1 MLGKGR
7 QKREEGRRGGRG
19 EIMAR
24 EGIKVEGE
32 RSGHALEGD
41 SNSRVSFS
49 QSLSKVAVIR
59 SKGRTYSWRLPLP
72 QHIPLIKP
80 HISLILLLLLP
91 PTITRHRSPSLSD
104 ACICDSPSPPTVF
117 PCSQPRPF
125 GSQLSTLQQA
135 LYARLLAGHSSLFGS
150 DAQDSLSLPRFIRLE
165 VDALCH
171 CHWHLLALDPPPLA
185 AVSRRS
191 HSAHTPFQAHNAHES
206 IPISRISPPPFPG
219 PLFHT
224 ETALPAE
231 PYPPS
236 PSLTL
241 RYPPRLSTLARPIV
255 ISHRFSPTQ
264 KPSNPAAFTP
274 SMT

>member
-1 MLGKGR
+1 
-7 QKREEGRRGGRG
+7 
-19 EIMAR
+19 MAR
-24 EGIKVEGE
+24 EVIKVEGGE
-32 RSGHALEGD
+32 WPCFGRRFFEF
-41 SNSRVSFS
+41 SRVFLSI
-49 QSLSKVAVIR
+49 SLSKVAVIR

-80 HISLILLLLLP
+80 HISPPTTVLLLLP
-91 PTITRHRSPSLSD
+91 PTITQHRSPSLPD
-104 ACICDSPSPPTVF
+104 TCICDSPSPPTVF

-125 GSQLSTLQQA
+125 GSQLSTLQPA
-135 LYARLLAGHSSLFGS
+135 LYARLLAGHSSLFGPG
-150 DAQDSLSLPRFIRLE
+150 AQDSLSLPRFIRLE

-191 HSAHTPFQAHNAHES
+191 HSAHTPFQAHNAHEP

-241 RYPPRLSTLARPIV
+241 RYPPRLSSLARPIV
-255 ISHRFSPTQ
+255 ISHLSPTH